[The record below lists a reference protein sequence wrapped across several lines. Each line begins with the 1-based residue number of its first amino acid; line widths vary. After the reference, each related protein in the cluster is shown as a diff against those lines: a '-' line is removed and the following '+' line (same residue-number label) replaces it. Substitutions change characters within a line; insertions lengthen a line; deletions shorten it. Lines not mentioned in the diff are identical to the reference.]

1 MPETL
6 TKEEVQK
13 GQDPSVT
20 KQWDND
26 TPVEQRFKDFYDIA
40 DGLKIGIMGTYR
52 NGVGPVGRA
61 MAVAKR
67 SGPDFLF
74 LANANSQ
81 KFNDIEKNGVTNIY
95 FHNHSNQD
103 WISITG
109 KTTTSNNEDPRI
121 KEIWSNGTRAWF
133 GDLGDGTH
141 TGGPEDPRMKIIE
154 VQPSYISYW
163 KHEVGALGFMKEVGG
178 AALTG
183 GVANTGKLRQMTEQ
197 EITEARKR
205 DAHLTS
211 KA

>member
-1 MPETL
+1 
-6 TKEEVQK
+6 
-13 GQDPSVT
+13 
-20 KQWDND
+20 
-26 TPVEQRFKDFYDIA
+26 
-40 DGLKIGIMGTYR
+40 
-52 NGVGPVGRA
+52 

-95 FHNHSNQD
+95 FHNSSNQD

-109 KTTTSNNEDPRI
+109 KTQTSKNDDPRI
-121 KEIWSNGTRAWF
+121 KEVWSQGTRAWF
-133 GDLGDGTH
+133 GDLGDGVH
-141 TGGPEDPRMKIIE
+141 TGGPEDPRMKLIE

-163 KHEVGALGFMKEVGG
+163 QHDVGALGFMKEVGG
-178 AALTG
+178 AAMTG

-197 EITEARKR
+197 EITEARRR
-205 DAHLTS
+205 DSKLTS